1 METYAARYEY
11 DIEDDLKM
19 LSMLDVVVR
28 LAVLMLIAVW

>member
-11 DIEDDLKM
+11 DIEYDLKM
-19 LSMLDVVVR
+19 LRMLDVVVR

>member
-11 DIEDDLKM
+11 DIEHDLKM
-19 LSMLDVVVR
+19 LRMLDVVVR